1 MVVFNR
7 VCAFT
12 RQARQAL
19 GLVWETSRGLFL
31 GLVLAT
37 LIAGLLP
44 ALAAWVGQRIVD
56 GVVQAMQVHAAG
68 QPPPLWPVLR
78 YVLAEA
84 GVLALLAAAQRGLS
98 MQQSLL
104 RVQLGQ
110 KVNLLVLEK
119 AQTLS
124 LLQCE
129 DSDYNDR
136 LMRVR
141 QGASSRPLSLVTKS
155 LGLVQNLIS
164 LISFAVLL
172 VHFSPWAL
180 LVLVLG
186 ALPVFFAE
194 THFSGNA
201 FRLFQRRA
209 PETRQ
214 QSYLETLLSHEVH
227 VKEVKLF
234 GLAPVLLQR
243 YRDNFLRLY
252 GEDRRLTLRRDS
264 WGFALGLLGTAAFYL
279 AYAWIVLDT
288 VQGDI
293 TLGQMTMY
301 LVLFKQGQSAITA
314 SLSAI
319 AGLYEDGLYL
329 SDLHDYLSVD
339 TPPRRGT
346 LTAGVSPG
354 DGLRC
359 EQLGFRYPGA
369 AHATLSGINLHIV
382 QGKSLALVGENGSGK
397 TTLIKL
403 LTRLYSPHEGRILL
417 DGSDLQDWDEDAL
430 RRRIGVIFQDYIRY
444 QMSVGENL
452 GVGDVSAFDDPER
465 WRSAASQGVAAGFI
479 ERLSNGYTTLLGRWM
494 GGQELSGGQWQKVAL
509 SRAYMRRDAD
519 LLILDEPTAALDAG
533 AEAEVFERF
542 REHAKGCMS
551 VLISHRFSS
560 VRNADHI
567 IVLDQGRILE
577 EGDHDQLLAARGRY
591 ASLFDVQAR
600 GYR

>member
-12 RQARQAL
+12 RQAGQAL
-19 GLVWETSRGLFL
+19 DLVWETSRGLFL

-56 GVVQAMQVHAAG
+56 SVVQAMQVHAAG

-172 VHFSPWAL
+172 VHFSQWAL

-209 PETRQ
+209 PETRRQ
-214 QSYLETLLSHEVH
+214 ACLETLLSHEVH

-252 GEDRRLTLRRDS
+252 GEERQLTLRRDS

-279 AYAWIVLDT
+279 AYAWIVVAT
-288 VQGDI
+288 VQGEI

-301 LVLFKQGQSAITA
+301 LALFKQGQSAITA
-314 SLSAI
+314 SLTAI

-346 LTAGVSPG
+346 LTAGVRPG

-397 TTLIKL
+397 TTLI
-403 LTRLYSPHEGRILL
+403 RVGRSCRA
-417 DGSDLQDWDEDAL
+417 GNG
-430 RRRIGVIFQDYIRY
+430 RRPLCRVPICGVT
-444 QMSVGENL
+444 
-452 GVGDVSAFDDPER
+452 P
-465 WRSAASQGVAAGFI
+465 
-479 ERLSNGYTTLLGRWM
+479 
-494 GGQELSGGQWQKVAL
+494 
-509 SRAYMRRDAD
+509 
-519 LLILDEPTAALDAG
+519 
-533 AEAEVFERF
+533 
-542 REHAKGCMS
+542 
-551 VLISHRFSS
+551 IS
-560 VRNADHI
+560 
-567 IVLDQGRILE
+567 
-577 EGDHDQLLAARGRY
+577 
-591 ASLFDVQAR
+591 
-600 GYR
+600 